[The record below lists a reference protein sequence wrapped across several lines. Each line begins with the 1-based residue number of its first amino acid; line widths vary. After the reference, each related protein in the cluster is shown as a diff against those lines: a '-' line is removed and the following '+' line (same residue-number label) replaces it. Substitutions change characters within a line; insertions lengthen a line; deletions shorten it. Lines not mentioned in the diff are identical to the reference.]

1 MYLIVG
7 LGNPEEEYSKT
18 RHNMGFN
25 AINKIAEQYGIK
37 VTKNKFQGLYESALI
52 EGEKVILLKP
62 QTYMNLSG
70 NSVKEFVDF
79 YKISKE
85 EILVIY
91 DDMDI
96 EPGKIKIRKKGSAG
110 GHNGM
115 KSIVS
120 MLGTE
125 EFTRI
130 RIGIGRPEHN
140 GDDINYVIGSIPE
153 EEIPKLE
160 EGVEKAKKAVIEIL
174 KNGVDSAMNKLN
186 YKGKDMIE
194 LIVNKS
200 NDTKIIAAVENGK
213 LVEIYEENEQSQ
225 KARNEGN
232 IYIGIVKDIVPGMQ
246 AAFVDIGTEKNSF
259 IHVKDVVP
267 QVDEKIEKRIDKKIK
282 DVVKS
287 GEKIL
292 IQIQKDSNEKKGAR
306 TSTHIKLTGKYVILM
321 PNTNIVT
328 ISQKIENDKER
339 ERLLEIVKKVLPE
352 NTGAIVRT
360 AALKKNGE
368 EIEKDLNQ
376 LVEKWKKIKAKF
388 DKAPNK
394 PQLLFKS
401 PSFLEKLILDLPEN
415 KIEKIEVNEQKEYE
429 KIRKMLNDINEKI
442 SLELSENI
450 FEKYELEKQ
459 IEKTKQRKIWLN
471 CGGFITID
479 QTEALVAIDVNSGKF
494 TGKNT
499 LEETVYKVNYEAT
512 IEIAKQLRLRDIGGI
527 IIIDYI
533 DMQKQENKEK
543 IEKLLKESLKQD
555 RAKTQVEGFTKL
567 NLMELTRKHIC
578 SHNS

>member
-1 MYLIVG
+1 
-7 LGNPEEEYSKT
+7 
-18 RHNMGFN
+18 
-25 AINKIAEQYGIK
+25 
-37 VTKNKFQGLYESALI
+37 
-52 EGEKVILLKP
+52 
-62 QTYMNLSG
+62 
-70 NSVKEFVDF
+70 
-79 YKISKE
+79 
-85 EILVIY
+85 
-91 DDMDI
+91 
-96 EPGKIKIRKKGSAG
+96 
-110 GHNGM
+110 
-115 KSIVS
+115 
-120 MLGTE
+120 
-125 EFTRI
+125 
-130 RIGIGRPEHN
+130 
-140 GDDINYVIGSIPE
+140 
-153 EEIPKLE
+153 
-160 EGVEKAKKAVIEIL
+160 
-174 KNGVDSAMNKLN
+174 
-186 YKGKDMIE
+186 MIE

-200 NDTKIIAAVENGK
+200 KDTKIIAAVENGK

-360 AALKKNGE
+360 AALKKNCE

-429 KIRKMLNDINEKI
+429 EIRKMLNDINEKI
-442 SLELSENI
+442 SLELNENI

-494 TGKNT
+494 TGKST

>member
-1 MYLIVG
+1 
-7 LGNPEEEYSKT
+7 
-18 RHNMGFN
+18 
-25 AINKIAEQYGIK
+25 
-37 VTKNKFQGLYESALI
+37 
-52 EGEKVILLKP
+52 
-62 QTYMNLSG
+62 
-70 NSVKEFVDF
+70 
-79 YKISKE
+79 
-85 EILVIY
+85 
-91 DDMDI
+91 
-96 EPGKIKIRKKGSAG
+96 
-110 GHNGM
+110 
-115 KSIVS
+115 
-120 MLGTE
+120 
-125 EFTRI
+125 
-130 RIGIGRPEHN
+130 
-140 GDDINYVIGSIPE
+140 
-153 EEIPKLE
+153 
-160 EGVEKAKKAVIEIL
+160 
-174 KNGVDSAMNKLN
+174 
-186 YKGKDMIE
+186 MIE

-292 IQIQKDSNEKKGAR
+292 IQIQKDSNEKKDAR

-339 ERLLEIVKKVLPE
+339 ERLLEIVKNVLPE

-368 EIEKDLNQ
+368 EIEKDLKQ

-429 KIRKMLNDINEKI
+429 EIRKMLNDINEKI
-442 SLELSENI
+442 SLELNENI

-494 TGKNT
+494 TGKST

>member
-1 MYLIVG
+1 
-7 LGNPEEEYSKT
+7 
-18 RHNMGFN
+18 
-25 AINKIAEQYGIK
+25 
-37 VTKNKFQGLYESALI
+37 
-52 EGEKVILLKP
+52 
-62 QTYMNLSG
+62 
-70 NSVKEFVDF
+70 
-79 YKISKE
+79 
-85 EILVIY
+85 
-91 DDMDI
+91 
-96 EPGKIKIRKKGSAG
+96 
-110 GHNGM
+110 
-115 KSIVS
+115 
-120 MLGTE
+120 
-125 EFTRI
+125 
-130 RIGIGRPEHN
+130 
-140 GDDINYVIGSIPE
+140 
-153 EEIPKLE
+153 
-160 EGVEKAKKAVIEIL
+160 
-174 KNGVDSAMNKLN
+174 
-186 YKGKDMIE
+186 MIE

-328 ISQKIENDKER
+328 ISQKIESDKER

-360 AALKKNGE
+360 AALKKNCE

-429 KIRKMLNDINEKI
+429 EIRKMLNDINEKI

-494 TGKNT
+494 TGKST

-567 NLMELTRKHIC
+567 NLMELT
-578 SHNS
+578 

>member
-1 MYLIVG
+1 
-7 LGNPEEEYSKT
+7 
-18 RHNMGFN
+18 
-25 AINKIAEQYGIK
+25 
-37 VTKNKFQGLYESALI
+37 
-52 EGEKVILLKP
+52 
-62 QTYMNLSG
+62 
-70 NSVKEFVDF
+70 
-79 YKISKE
+79 
-85 EILVIY
+85 
-91 DDMDI
+91 
-96 EPGKIKIRKKGSAG
+96 
-110 GHNGM
+110 
-115 KSIVS
+115 
-120 MLGTE
+120 
-125 EFTRI
+125 
-130 RIGIGRPEHN
+130 
-140 GDDINYVIGSIPE
+140 
-153 EEIPKLE
+153 
-160 EGVEKAKKAVIEIL
+160 
-174 KNGVDSAMNKLN
+174 
-186 YKGKDMIE
+186 MIE

-368 EIEKDLNQ
+368 EIEKDLKQ

-429 KIRKMLNDINEKI
+429 EIRKMLNDINEKI
-442 SLELSENI
+442 SLELNENI

-494 TGKNT
+494 TGKST